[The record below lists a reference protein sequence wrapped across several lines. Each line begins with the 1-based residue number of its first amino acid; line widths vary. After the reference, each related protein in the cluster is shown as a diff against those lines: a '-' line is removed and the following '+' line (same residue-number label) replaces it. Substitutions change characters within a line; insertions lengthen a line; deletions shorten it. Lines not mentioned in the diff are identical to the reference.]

1 MTGPVQT
8 SADGYTVHIRVVRN
22 LFLVVLVFAA
32 ATLALVQPLSLVMGN
47 HGATLHNAVRKKDVA
62 NYGSYALIAGTNPN
76 LNGGQ
81 WAYFRVSSY
90 KLNPA
95 CPQGR
100 CYSEI
105 GWWKKSDGTFKGLLV
120 WENPSYNQME
130 FTYTQGQTHSFTNVY
145 IPASGKW
152 AFYYDGSWIWEDSM
166 GYTSA
171 DLVFCGG
178 EVATGVENMTYTL
191 CGNGLGTA

>member
-1 MTGPVQT
+1 MQRFT
-8 SADGYTVHIRVVRN
+8 
-22 LFLVVLVFAA
+22 
-32 ATLALVQPLSLVMGN
+32 
-47 HGATLHNAVRKKDVA
+47 NAVRKKDVA
-62 NYGSYALIAGTNPN
+62 NYGSYAEIAGTNPN

-120 WENPSYNQME
+120 WENPSYNQRE

-178 EVATGVENMTYTL
+178 EVATGVENMAYTL
-191 CGNGLGTA
+191 CGNGLGTAGGLQYMDLAQVWQYWNGHVVMVEDAPYETLFIDANNFRVRRNTE